1 VDVGT
6 RPYAAAVSPER
17 VAERVVSFRLRAVL
31 AVLGIVLAVVALL
44 QLLWLARQVITW
56 IFIAMFLALALN
68 PLVDWLQRQGVRSRG
83 LAAGLTYLGMFVA
96 IGSIGAV
103 FVPTLVDEVNDLADA
118 VPGYVE
124 DLTAGRGPLGFLESD
139 YNIVERVRE
148 AVEQGGAA
156 RVLGFSGT
164 AIAVTKG
171 VVTAVVAT
179 ITIAVLT
186 FFMLLEGPR
195 WIERILALMPPDSR
209 ERWRRVGHDVYRT
222 VGGFVTGAL
231 VIALVAGV
239 SSSILLS
246 VLGVP
251 YAIALGL
258 LVALLDLIPL
268 AGATIA
274 TVVVSTIAFL
284 AASTPVG
291 IVVLVYFVVYQQVE
305 NHFLYPLVYSR
316 TVQLSPLAILIAV
329 LIGASL
335 AGILGALVAI
345 PVAGTIQVVLLDYLE
360 HRRAGLILPAT
371 VDEESLDEAVA
382 PEPS

>member
-1 VDVGT
+1 M
-6 RPYAAAVSPER
+6 AAA
-17 VAERVVSFRLRAVL
+17 
-31 AVLGIVLAVVALL
+31 
-44 QLLWLARQVITW
+44 
-56 IFIAMFLALALN
+56 
-68 PLVDWLQRQGVRSRG
+68 
-83 LAAGLTYLGMFVA
+83 LTYLALFGL
-96 IGSIGAV
+96 IGAIGAV
-103 FVPTLVDEVNDLADA
+103 FVPTLVDEVNNLVDA
-118 VPGYVE
+118 IPGYVE
-124 DLTAGRGPLGFLESD
+124 DLTAGRGPLGFLETD
-139 YNIVERVRE
+139 YQITERVRDVLE
-148 AVEQGGAA
+148 GGGAA

-186 FFMLLEGPR
+186 FFMLLEGPA
-195 WIERILALMPPDSR
+195 WIERVLSLLPAESQA
-209 ERWRRVGHDVYRT
+209 RWRQVGHDVYRT

-239 SSSILLS
+239 LSSILLS
-246 VLGVP
+246 IVGVP

-258 LVALLDLIPL
+258 LVAMLDLIPL

-274 TVVVSTIAFL
+274 TVLVSTIAFL

-291 IVVLVYFVVYQQVE
+291 ITVLVYFVVYQQVE

-316 TVQLSPLAILIAV
+316 TVELSPLAILIAV

-345 PVAGTIQVVLLDYLE
+345 PVAGTIQVVLLDLLRY
-360 HRRAGLILPAT
+360 RRGELWAPAA
-371 VDEESLDEAVA
+371 AVERA
-382 PEPS
+382 EDHPTS

>member
-1 VDVGT
+1 ML
-6 RPYAAAVSPER
+6 RAVP
-17 VAERVVSFRLRAVL
+17 AERVVAFRVRTVL
-31 AVLGIVLAVVALL
+31 AVLGIVLSVVALL
-44 QLLWLARQVITW
+44 ELLWLARQVITW
-56 IFIAMFLALALN
+56 IFIALFLALALN
-68 PLVDWLQRQGVRSRG
+68 PVVDWLQRRGVRRR
-83 LAAGLTYLGMFVA
+83 AAAVGLTYLGLLGLITAV
-96 IGSIGAV
+96 GAA
-103 FVPTLVDEVNDLADA
+103 FVPTLVDEVNNLADA
-118 VPGYVE
+118 IPGYVD
-124 DLTAGRGPLGFLESD
+124 DLTAGRGPLGFLETD
-139 YNIVERVRE
+139 YHIVERVRD
-148 AVEQGGAA
+148 AVESGGAA
-156 RVLGFSGT
+156 RLLGVSGT

-186 FFMLLEGPR
+186 FFMLLEGR
-195 WIERILALMPPDSR
+195 VWIERILGLLPPESR
-209 ERWRRVGHDVYRT
+209 ERWRSVGYDVYRT

-239 SSSILLS
+239 TASILLS
-246 VLGVP
+246 ILGVP

-274 TVVVSTIAFL
+274 AVIVVTIAFL
-284 AASTPVG
+284 AASVPVG
-291 IVVLVYFVVYQQVE
+291 ITVLVYFVVYQQVE

-345 PVAGTIQVVLLDYLE
+345 PVAGTIQVVLIDFLRY
-360 HRRAGLILPAT
+360 RRGEL
-371 VDEESLDEAVA
+371 VA
-382 PEPS
+382 PAGADVTVEDAAAPETS

>member
-1 VDVGT
+1 V
-6 RPYAAAVSPER
+6 PE
-17 VAERVVSFRLRAVL
+17 ERVVTVRFRSVL

-68 PLVDWLQRQGVRSRG
+68 PVVDWLQRRGVRQRAV
-83 LAAGLTYLGMFVA
+83 AAGLTYLGLLGL
-96 IGSIGAV
+96 IGIVGAA
-103 FVPTLVDEVNDLADA
+103 FVPTLIDEVNNLIDA

-124 DLTAGRGPLGFLESD
+124 DLTAGRGPLGFLETD
-139 YNIVERVRE
+139 YHIVERVRE
-148 AVEQGGAA
+148 ALEGGGAA
-156 RVLGFSGT
+156 RGLGFSGT
-164 AIAVTKG
+164 ALAVTKG
-171 VVTAVVAT
+171 VVTAVVAA

-195 WIERILALMPPDSR
+195 WIERIISLLPAESQA
-209 ERWRRVGHDVYRT
+209 RWRRVGHDIYRT

-231 VIALVAGV
+231 VIAFLAGV
-239 SSSILLS
+239 LASILLS
-246 VLGVP
+246 ILGVP

-274 TVVVSTIAFL
+274 TVLVSTIAFL

-305 NHFLYPLVYSR
+305 NHFIYPLVYSR

-329 LIGASL
+329 LVGASL

-345 PVAGTIQVVLLDYLE
+345 PVAGTIQVVLVDILE
-360 HRRAGLILPAT
+360 HRRARLVPAGVEVEST
-371 VDEESLDEAVA
+371 DEEAAV
-382 PEPS
+382 PPTS